1 MACPCEIGGE
11 DIFLSD
17 NDDDDEGVAVLI
29 AVDADIDKPCR

>member
-17 NDDDDEGVAVLI
+17 NDDDEGCRSAI
-29 AVDADIDKPCR
+29 AVDADID